1 MWHLQKSMPSLTFKP
16 DTLQNVIFFY
26 SRWNRGIIFFSQIWD
41 VAFFKSETQEVS
53 RKLSRTLFCFD
64 FFFWNW
70 KTVKI
75 SNQNISLS
83 SILEKSNISAFTGKN
98 HLIIF
103 FGTESKLTGCK
114 QVPPNKIVFYL
125 LSRNPCFTD
134 PRPLRISFF
143 CLLWK
148 LNFSQTRLQFQCFFT
163 LKN

>member
-1 MWHLQKSMPSLTFKP
+1 MLHFLNLKP
-16 DTLQNVIFFY
+16 KKPPGSF
-26 SRWNRGIIFFSQIWD
+26 RGLYF
-41 VAFFKSETQEVS
+41 V
-53 RKLSRTLFCFD
+53 LFCFD
-64 FFFWNW
+64 FCFFFEIE
-70 KTVKI
+70 KQSKFQTKI
-75 SNQNISLS
+75 FHWVPYLKKATCQLSL
-83 SILEKSNISAFTGKN
+83 EKN

-103 FGTESKLTGCK
+103 FGTESKLTGCKHAK